1 MTEMTGKRTVLILGA
16 GIGGIALATRLR
28 RLVPRVHRIALVD
41 QEAAHV
47 FAPSLLW
54 LMTGDRTA
62 NQISRPLSALAERGI
77 EVIRG
82 TVERIDPGAKAAWID
97 GRAFSAEHL
106 VVALGATLAPERIPG
121 LAEAGHNF
129 YSLAGAET
137 LRDARLAVSRG
148 RIVVLIAA
156 LPFKCPA
163 APNEAAMLLE
173 YDCRRR
179 GVREGVQID
188 LYTPEPGPMPV
199 AGPQVSQALR
209 QMIEAK
215 GIGYHPEHAA
225 TAVDPARRR
234 IRFANGAET
243 DFALLAYVPPHGAP
257 KVVQEAG
264 LCGESGWVPVD
275 RETMQT
281 RVPGVY
287 ALGDV
292 AGITLTSIGRPLP
305 KAGVLAHN
313 EAEVLAHNLARE
325 ITGRGSPRR
334 FAGEGSCF
342 IETGDGR
349 AGFGSGNFY
358 ADPAPQIRL
367 RSPSVLLHWG
377 KIAYEKYWLWR
388 WL

>member
-1 MTEMTGKRTVLILGA
+1 MTEKRTVLILGA

-28 RLVPRVHRIALVD
+28 RLLPRAHRIALVD

-62 NQISRPLSALAERGI
+62 DQISRPLSGLAGRGI
-77 EVIRG
+77 EVVRG
-82 TVERIDPGAKAAWID
+82 TVERIDPQAKAAWI
-97 GRAFSAEHL
+97 GGQEFRAEHL
-106 VVALGATLAPERIPG
+106 VIALGAALAPERVPG
-121 LAEAGHNF
+121 LAEAGHNL

-137 LRDARLAVSRG
+137 LRDARLAVDRG

-156 LPFKCPA
+156 MPFKCPA

-173 YDCRRR
+173 YDCRKR
-179 GVREGVQID
+179 GVRDGIQLD
-188 LYTPEPGPMPV
+188 LYTPEAGPMAV

-215 GIGYHPEHAA
+215 GIGYHPEHAV
-225 TAVDPARRR
+225 TTVDPARRR

-243 DFALLAYVPPHGAP
+243 DFALLAYVPPHCAP
-257 KVVQEAG
+257 KVVQDAG

-275 RETMQT
+275 RETMRT
-281 RVPGVY
+281 RFPGVY

-313 EAEVLAHNLARE
+313 EAEVLAHNIARE
-325 ITGRGSPRR
+325 ITGRGAARR
-334 FAGEGSCF
+334 FTGDGSCF
-342 IETGDGR
+342 VETGDGR

-358 ADPAPQIRL
+358 AEPKPRIRL
-367 RSPSVLLHWG
+367 YPPSRWRHLG
-377 KIAYEKYWLWR
+377 KMAYEKYWLFKWF
-388 WL
+388 

>member
-1 MTEMTGKRTVLILGA
+1 MPDKKAVLILGA
-16 GIGGIALATRLR
+16 GIGGITLATRLR
-28 RLVPRVHRIALVD
+28 RLLPRAHGITLVD
-41 QEAAHV
+41 QEATHV

-54 LMTGDRTA
+54 LMTGDRTVG
-62 NQISRPLSALAERGI
+62 QITRPLGALAERGI
-77 EVIRG
+77 EVIHG
-82 TVERIDPGAKAAWID
+82 TVERIDPGAKAVWID
-97 GRAFSAEHL
+97 GRAFGAEHL
-106 VVALGATLAPERIPG
+106 VIALGATLAPERVPG
-121 LAEAGHNF
+121 LAEAGHNL
-129 YSLAGAET
+129 YDLAGAQT
-137 LRDARLAVSRG
+137 LRDARLAVSEG

-156 LPFKCPA
+156 MPFKCPA

-173 YDCRRR
+173 YDCRKR

-199 AGPQVSQALR
+199 AGPRVSQALR

-215 GIGYHPEHAA
+215 GIGYHPEHAV

-243 DFALLAYVPPHGAP
+243 DFALLAYVPPHAAP
-257 KVVQEAG
+257 KVVQDAG

-275 RETMQT
+275 RETLQT
-281 RVPGVY
+281 RFPGVS

-292 AGITLTSIGRPLP
+292 AGIGLSIGRPLP

-313 EAEVLAHNLARE
+313 EAEVLAHNIARE
-325 ITGRGSPRR
+325 ITGRGAPRS
-334 FAGEGSCF
+334 FGGEGSCF

-358 ADPAPQIRL
+358 AEPAPQIRL
-367 RSPSVLLHWG
+367 RAPSSMLHWG

>member
-1 MTEMTGKRTVLILGA
+1 MPDKKAVLILGA
-16 GIGGIALATRLR
+16 GIGGITLATRLR
-28 RLVPRVHRIALVD
+28 RLLPRAHGITLVD
-41 QEAAHV
+41 QEATHV

-54 LMTGDRTA
+54 LMTGDRTVG
-62 NQISRPLSALAERGI
+62 QITRPLGALDERGI
-77 EVIRG
+77 EVIHG
-82 TVERIDPGAKAAWID
+82 TVERIDPGAKAVWID
-97 GRAFSAEHL
+97 GRAFGAEHL
-106 VVALGATLAPERIPG
+106 VIALGATLAPERVPG
-121 LAEAGHNF
+121 LAEAGHNL
-129 YSLAGAET
+129 YDLAGAQT
-137 LRDARLAVSRG
+137 LRDARLAVSEG

-173 YDCRRR
+173 YDYRRR
-179 GVREGVQID
+179 GVRKRVQLD

-199 AGPQVSQALR
+199 AGQAVSRALR

-215 GIGYHPEHAA
+215 GIGYHPEHAV

-243 DFALLAYVPPHGAP
+243 DFALLAYVPPHAAP
-257 KVVQEAG
+257 KVVQDAG

-275 RETMQT
+275 RETLQT
-281 RVPGVY
+281 RFPGVS

-292 AGITLTSIGRPLP
+292 AGIGLSIGRPLP

-313 EAEVLAHNLARE
+313 EAEVLAHNIARE
-325 ITGRGSPRR
+325 ITGRGAPRS
-334 FAGEGSCF
+334 FGGEGSCF

-358 ADPAPQIRL
+358 AEPAPQIRL
-367 RSPSVLLHWG
+367 RAPSSMLHWG

>member
-1 MTEMTGKRTVLILGA
+1 MKDKATVLILGA
-16 GIGGIALATRLR
+16 GIGGIVLATLLRKRL
-28 RLVPRVHRIALVD
+28 PRAHRIALVD
-41 QEAAHV
+41 READHV

-54 LMTGDRTA
+54 LMTGHRSA
-62 NQISRPLSALAERGI
+62 EQITRPLSALAASGI

-82 TVERIDPGAKAAWID
+82 AVERIDPGARTAQID
-97 GRAFSAEHL
+97 GKTIAAEHL
-106 VVALGATLAPERIPG
+106 VIALGAALAPERIPG

-129 YSLAGAET
+129 YSLAGAGS
-137 LRDARLAVSRG
+137 LRDARLAVTRG
-148 RIVVLIAA
+148 RIIVLIAA

-173 YDCRRR
+173 YDCRARC
-179 GVREGVQID
+179 VRQDVQID

-199 AGPQVSQALR
+199 AGAQVSKALR

-215 GIGYHPEHAA
+215 GIGYHPEHAVA
-225 TAVDPARRR
+225 AVDPASRR

-243 DFALLAYVPPHGAP
+243 DFALLAYVPPHAAP

-264 LCGESGWVPVD
+264 LCGESGWVPVN
-275 RETMQT
+275 RETLQT
-281 RVPGVY
+281 KFPAVY

-292 AGITLTSIGRPLP
+292 TGIMLTSIGRPLP

-313 EAEVLAHNLARE
+313 EAEILADNLTRH
-325 ITGRGSPRR
+325 ITGKGNTRR
-334 FAGEGSCF
+334 FSGEGSCF

-358 ADPAPQIRL
+358 ADPEPAIRL
-367 RSPSVLLHWG
+367 RAPSALLHWG
-377 KIAYEKYWLWR
+377 KIAYEKYWLWSR
-388 WL
+388 F

>member
-1 MTEMTGKRTVLILGA
+1 MTEKSTVLILGA

-28 RLVPRVHRIALVD
+28 RLLPRAHRITLVD

-62 NQISRPLSALAERGI
+62 NQISRPLSALAGRGI
-77 EVIRG
+77 EVVRG
-82 TVERIDPGAKAAWID
+82 TVARIDPQAKAAWID
-97 GRAFSAEHL
+97 GQEFRAEHL
-106 VVALGATLAPERIPG
+106 VIALGAALAPERVPG
-121 LAEAGHNF
+121 LAEAGHNL
-129 YSLAGAET
+129 YSLAGAEA
-137 LRDARLAVSRG
+137 LRDARLAVNRG

-156 LPFKCPA
+156 MPFKCPA
-163 APNEAAMLLE
+163 APNEAVMLLE
-173 YDCRRR
+173 YDCRKR
-179 GVREGVQID
+179 GVRDAVQLD
-188 LYTPEPGPMPV
+188 LYTPEPGPMAV

-215 GIGYHPEHAA
+215 GIGYHPEHAV

-281 RVPGVY
+281 RFPGVY

-292 AGITLTSIGRPLP
+292 AGITLSSIGRPLP
-305 KAGVLAHN
+305 KAGALAHN
-313 EAEVLAHNLARE
+313 EAEVLAYNIARE
-325 ITGRGSPRR
+325 ITGRGASRR
-334 FAGEGSCF
+334 FAGEGACF

-358 ADPAPQIRL
+358 GEPAPQIRL

-388 WL
+388 QF

>member
-1 MTEMTGKRTVLILGA
+1 MPDKKAVLILGA
-16 GIGGIALATRLR
+16 GIGGITLATRLR
-28 RLVPRVHRIALVD
+28 RLLPRAHGITLVD
-41 QEAAHV
+41 QEATHV

-54 LMTGDRTA
+54 LMTGDRTVG
-62 NQISRPLSALAERGI
+62 QITRPLGALAERGI
-77 EVIRG
+77 EVIHG
-82 TVERIDPGAKAAWID
+82 TVERIDPGAKAVWID
-97 GRAFSAEHL
+97 GRAFGAEHL
-106 VVALGATLAPERIPG
+106 VIALGATLAPERVPG
-121 LAEAGHNF
+121 LAEAGHNL
-129 YSLAGAET
+129 YDLAGAQT
-137 LRDARLAVSRG
+137 LRDARLAVSEG

-173 YDCRRR
+173 YDYRRR
-179 GVREGVQID
+179 GVRKRVQLD

-199 AGPQVSQALR
+199 AGQAVSRALR

-215 GIGYHPEHAA
+215 GIGYHPEHAV

-243 DFALLAYVPPHGAP
+243 DFALLAYVPPHAAP
-257 KVVQEAG
+257 KVVQDAG

-275 RETMQT
+275 RETLQT
-281 RVPGVY
+281 RFPGVS

-292 AGITLTSIGRPLP
+292 AGIGLSIGRPLP

-313 EAEVLAHNLARE
+313 EAEVLAHNIARE
-325 ITGRGSPRR
+325 ITGRGAPRS
-334 FAGEGSCF
+334 FGGEGSCF

-358 ADPAPQIRL
+358 AEPAPQIRL
-367 RSPSVLLHWG
+367 RAPSSMLHWG